1 MSDHVFLS
9 VIITF
14 CRQKQFVHDCLRSVL
29 KQDTRFTYE
38 ILIAV
43 DGEDDGIM
51 AILEEYTAL
60 HDNIKVWKVQ
70 SDERYLA
77 MSRASH
83 NRLFLLKKAKGDF
96 FITLDG
102 DDFFCNVHR
111 FEEGIDFLLKN
122 KSYIGH
128 ACEWIKYDHINTSF
142 LNETYQRKKQIIT
155 KNDYI
160 EKKLYIHASCFIFRN
175 IFKTMHTVYKE
186 EDFFDDICISQFML
200 QFGSAYFTGKRMFGY
215 RVNILSTFLGLSQK
229 CRDILQVST
238 YTKLY
243 DITKHGMYNF
253 YASEYIIKIINN
265 NDFNFPDNLKKSI
278 IFQNRILAKDI
289 VRINE
294 MTYEERNTIMQ
305 HIHYFCNYWTTYRK
319 EFLKRTDLLRHEK
332 SESPT

>member
-175 IFKTMHTVYKE
+175 IFKTMHIVYKE
-186 EDFFDDICISQFML
+186 KDFFDDICITQFML
-200 QFGSAYFTGKRMFGY
+200 QFGHVYFTGKRMFGY
-215 RVNILSTFLGLSQK
+215 RVNISSTFLGLSPK
-229 CRDILQVST
+229 CRNLLQVST

-253 YASEYIIKIINN
+253 YASEYLIEILKE
-265 NDFNFPDNLKKSI
+265 NDFDFPENIKQSI
-278 IFQNRILAKDI
+278 IFQNMELLKDI
-289 VRINE
+289 VCINDMKKE
-294 MTYEERNTIMQ
+294 EKYMTLESLY
-305 HIHYFCNYWTTYRK
+305 HFCNYWMQYKKRLCDK
-319 EFLKRTDLLRHEK
+319 ETI
-332 SESPT
+332 S